1 MNSTRIIELVEWE
14 KAKRVTLSSDEANK
28 LRRLEKHLDVKWDG
42 GNEAAISGKA
52 GYVGIASLSDE
63 TQVIV
68 HPHIP
73 IANVLELTCYAY
85 ELEPPEK
92 WLIEDARLDDVGPA
106 EWLAFLLTREV
117 EKLLSMGLRYGY
129 REVEED
135 LPYVRGRI
143 DFGALRWGESNPGLV
158 PCRFEDFVLDTVE
171 NRILRGILELLSG
184 SLLSDGCR
192 RRLRSVL
199 AAFGRVKLVRPSTLM
214 FHRVALTRMT
224 SYYEPAL
231 RLCRLVLES
240 AGIELDE
247 GDVATPGFFFSM
259 ADVFEKSIERALRE
273 EFGAQNVHHQP
284 EYNDRIRVVDG
295 EPAIPVTFRPD
306 NVVGPRDAPWLV
318 IDAKYKNPVVEH
330 YGDRF
335 HSSDLYQA
343 FTYAA
348 ALDATTVLVYPRA
361 DQDVDVTFGTS
372 GHEARIMTVDLRGL
386 RITGSFSGLARGLI
400 APPPFLASQRG

>member
-224 SYYEPAL
+224 SYYEPASG
-231 RLCRLVLES
+231 CVGS
-240 AGIELDE
+240 
-247 GDVATPGFFFSM
+247 S
-259 ADVFEKSIERALRE
+259 S
-273 EFGAQNVHHQP
+273 NQP
-284 EYNDRIRVVDG
+284 ESSWMKAMSPHQASSFPWPTSLKSPLSERCGRNSEHRTCTISPSTTIAFESLTENQR
-295 EPAIPVTFRPD
+295 FRS
-306 NVVGPRDAPWLV
+306 RSAQTML
-318 IDAKYKNPVVEH
+318 
-330 YGDRF
+330 
-335 HSSDLYQA
+335 
-343 FTYAA
+343 
-348 ALDATTVLVYPRA
+348 
-361 DQDVDVTFGTS
+361 
-372 GHEARIMTVDLRGL
+372 
-386 RITGSFSGLARGLI
+386 
-400 APPPFLASQRG
+400 